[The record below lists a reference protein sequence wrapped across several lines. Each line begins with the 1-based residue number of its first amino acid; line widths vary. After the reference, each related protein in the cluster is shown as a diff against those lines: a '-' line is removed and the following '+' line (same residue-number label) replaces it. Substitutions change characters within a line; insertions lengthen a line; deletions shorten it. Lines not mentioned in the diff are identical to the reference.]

1 MIFYVV
7 MITISDSAYKQ
18 ISKLKESKAEPDQH
32 LRLFVESGGCS
43 GFEYGMSFDFIKE
56 DDVKIEKEDL
66 FIIIDQTSLSY
77 LDGCRIDFDDGLTGK
92 GFEINNP
99 NASST
104 CGLSLIH
111 I

>member
-66 FIIIDQTSLSY
+66 FIIIDPTSLSY
-77 LDGCRIDFDDGLTGK
+77 LDGCREKGLRSIIQMQAARVVAG
-92 GFEINNP
+92 
-99 NASST
+99 A
-104 CGLSLIH
+104 LLIKP
-111 I
+111 